1 MRYPVLMSKY
11 LTFWIIVRLGA
22 SRSTS
27 NLPRR
32 TDRRTRRF
40 LEAKAGILYR
50 DVGVV
55 AGAQGREEQPRLLV
69 GVAVFF

>member
-1 MRYPVLMSKY
+1 MPILVLKYKKLKKPSKFLSKY
-11 LTFWIIVRLGA
+11 LTFRIIVRLGA

-55 AGAQGREEQPRLLV
+55 AGAQGH
-69 GVAVFF
+69 

>member
-1 MRYPVLMSKY
+1 MSKY

-55 AGAQGREEQPRLLV
+55 AGAQGH
-69 GVAVFF
+69 